1 MISKINAF
9 KMDRHHLLGLLDKL
23 QSKYDFMDAEYKEFA
38 EAIGGKKKCIEV
50 KVGDLVKVQY
60 EKIENDVDYC
70 DDEFYPT
77 LHVVKKC
84 CSIWKVVG
92 DEHRHHGGD
101 SISYTY
107 LDKSYIHITAM
118 KKIINDHSERNFTKT
133 SLDSNRHRRFCLFV
147 SDVEII
153 S

>member
-1 MISKINAF
+1 
-9 KMDRHHLLGLLDKL
+9 MDRHHLLGLLDKL

-38 EAIGGKKKCIEV
+38 EAIGGKKKAIEV
-50 KVGDLVKVQY
+50 KVGDMVKVQY
-60 EKIENDVDYC
+60 EKIENGVEFG

-84 CSIWKVVG
+84 CSIWKVVD
-92 DEHRHHGGD
+92 DENRYYRGD

-118 KKIINDHSERNFTKT
+118 KQIIKDHSEQNFTKT
-133 SLDSNRHRRFCLFV
+133 SLDSNTHRRFCLFV
-147 SDVEII
+147 TDVEII

>member
-1 MISKINAF
+1 
-9 KMDRHHLLGLLDKL
+9 MDRHHLLGLLDKL

-38 EAIGGKKKCIEV
+38 EAIGGKKKAIEV

-60 EKIENDVDYC
+60 EKIENDVEFGE
-70 DDEFYPT
+70 DEFYPT

-84 CSIWKVVG
+84 CSIWKVMD
-92 DEHRHHGGD
+92 DENRYYRGD

-118 KKIINDHSERNFTKT
+118 KQIIKDHSQQNFTKT

-147 SDVEII
+147 TDVEII